1 MAPLNDLLM
10 PKLGLTMT
18 EGLLETWN
26 VAPGDRVR
34 AGQVILTV
42 QTDKVSYEIE
52 AEADGEIRDL
62 LVSAGETVPVGT
74 VVARWTGPGQGAPD
88 RPEAAAVVAP
98 PASAPISA
106 PAPAPEPMAVPPR
119 PADGATRIIATPL
132 ARRMARDQG
141 VDLRNLRGSGPNGRI
156 KMADVRA
163 ALDAPPASAPPPAAA
178 EQSAAP
184 RARDLAPAETRRP
197 PDAIGL
203 AMARRMVEAKPGVPH
218 FYLAAEAEVSALLD
232 LRSQLNAVP
241 DAPKLTL
248 NHLVVAAV
256 ARALEALPQQNRIWR
271 DGEIV
276 SFGTVDVGVAVST
289 ARGLFAPVA
298 HDLGGRSIDGI
309 AGRVDGVVR
318 RARDGALR
326 PEDMRGG
333 AISVSNAGM
342 FNVSYMTPIISP
354 PQSAILGVGSI
365 REVFRPNRE
374 GAPVV
379 RREMG
384 LVLSADHRLHDGT
397 SGLTFLNHVIAL
409 LESPLRLLR
418 GAPAYE
424 G

>member
-1 MAPLNDLLM
+1 MTALNDLLM

-26 VAPGDRVR
+26 VQPGDRVS

-42 QTDKVSYEIE
+42 QTDKVSFEIE
-52 AEADGEIRDL
+52 AEAAGEIREVL
-62 LVSAGETVPVGT
+62 IPAGETVPVGT

-88 RPEAAAVVAP
+88 AHGAARDSEP
-98 PASAPISA
+98 PAVPETAGAVPL
-106 PAPAPEPMAVPPR
+106 PEPSRAR
-119 PADGATRIIATPL
+119 ERIISTPL
-132 ARRMARDQG
+132 ARRVAREHG
-141 VDLRNLRGSGPNGRI
+141 LDLRGVRGSGPNGRI

-163 ALDAPPASAPPPAAA
+163 AIDLRPAAVPAPAATMPAAAAPPPTV
-178 EQSAAP
+178 EK
-184 RARDLAPAETRRP
+184 RA

-232 LRSQLNAVP
+232 LREKLNTVP

-256 ARALEALPQQNRIWR
+256 ARALEALPQQNRIWL
-271 DGEIV
+271 DGEIA
-276 SFGTVDVGVAVST
+276 SFGTIDVGVAVST
-289 ARGLFAPVA
+289 PRGLFAPVVQ
-298 HDLGGRSIDGI
+298 DLGRRGLDEV
-309 AGRVDGVVR
+309 AARVNAVVR

-326 PEDMRGG
+326 PADMRGG
-333 AISVSNAGM
+333 AISVSNGGM
-342 FNVSYMTPIISP
+342 FNVTYMTPIINA
-354 PQSAILGVGSI
+354 PQSAILGVGSV
-365 REVFRPNRE
+365 REVFRPDGS
-374 GAPVV
+374 GAPSL

-397 SGLTFLNHVIAL
+397 SGLIFLNHVIAL
-409 LESPLRLLR
+409 LERPLQLLR
-418 GAPAYE
+418 NVPAFE